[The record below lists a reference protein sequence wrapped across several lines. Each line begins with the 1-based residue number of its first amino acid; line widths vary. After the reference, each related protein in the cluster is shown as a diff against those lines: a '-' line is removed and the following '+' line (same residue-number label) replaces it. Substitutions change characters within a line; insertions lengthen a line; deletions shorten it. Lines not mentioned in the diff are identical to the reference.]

1 MKNIF
6 AGVLIILATT
16 LSLSSC
22 ASRTQTSNTGYISNP
37 NTSTMNDTNYQT
49 MIDEQAFR
57 ANEAAQARSATSGAH
72 GGGGRR

>member
-6 AGVLIILATT
+6 AGVLIILFIT
-16 LSLSSC
+16 LALSSC
-22 ASRTQTSNTGYISNP
+22 ASRNQTSNSSYTSNA

-49 MIDEQAFR
+49 MMDEQAFR